1 MLESSPITSKM
12 RPTWL
17 ETQEGSVTSRHSL
30 LGYVPG
36 YAIRKVGE
44 REEKKPA
51 PFLTVLGV
59 NSQATS
65 NAAM

>member
-1 MLESSPITSKM
+1 MLESSPITRKM

-36 YAIRKVGE
+36 YTIRKVGE
-44 REEKKPA
+44 REEKKTA
-51 PFLTVLGV
+51 
-59 NSQATS
+59 
-65 NAAM
+65 